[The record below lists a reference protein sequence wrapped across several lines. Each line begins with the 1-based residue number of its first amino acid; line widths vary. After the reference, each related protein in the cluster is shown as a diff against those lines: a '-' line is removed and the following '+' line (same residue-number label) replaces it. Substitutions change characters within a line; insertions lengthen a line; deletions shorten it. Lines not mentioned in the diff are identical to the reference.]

1 MNPKELFSFKGRLRR
16 KHYLVVY
23 CTALAFMVIIGL
35 LQRATG
41 TSLSLLTFLVV
52 AAVIPSSVRRLH
64 DIGYSGWLVI
74 GVIAI
79 PIASLVLLLAA
90 GEPGSNE
97 YGINPKTQAA

>member
-1 MNPKELFSFKGRLRR
+1 MNPKELFSFKGRMRR

-23 CTALAFMVIIGL
+23 CTALVLIAIIGL

-41 TSLSLLTFLVV
+41 MSLPVLTFLVV

-74 GVIAI
+74 GVITV
-79 PIASLVLLLAA
+79 PIASLILLLAD
-90 GEPGSNE
+90 GEPGSNA